1 MAKLDPRML
10 YDDNKLTNLCVDAM
24 WSKEYLRIQTITMK
38 NLSPIERE
46 QVDKIIGK
54 SQTC

>member
-10 YDDNKLTNLCVDAM
+10 YDGNKLTNLCVDAM

-46 QVDKIIGK
+46 QVDKIIVK